1 MMLILMK
8 SHLYILLNN
17 LLYISYS
24 RLLLLTVSMLLLY
37 LLMLRLQMYILSL
50 CSYLLMGELALSF
63 PTNHYNNLLTHS
75 TMSFFVGLSVDLQIL
90 HCSFWLLSLEIS
102 LVMRT
107 FPLQLFC
114 PFIVGFPI
122 LVCRLFSILSLTFFI
137 FLLTFRYIP
146 CFGYNSIMKKDKFQN
161 ITIFTDFDGVLF
173 DTLNEAYV
181 LCQKSFHNIDI
192 FKPIEQD
199 SFKKFARYK
208 FLVFNSWQY
217 LYLMKCLDNKNLL
230 RDEDFINK

>member
-24 RLLLLTVSMLLLY
+24 CLLLLTVSMLLLY

-107 FPLQLFC
+107 FPLQLF
-114 PFIVGFPI
+114 FLSVLLSFSA
-122 LVCRLFSILSLTFFI
+122 CRLFVLFSLILMI
-137 FLLTFRYIP
+137 VLLTFRY
-146 CFGYNSIMKKDKFQN
+146 N
-161 ITIFTDFDGVLF
+161 
-173 DTLNEAYV
+173 
-181 LCQKSFHNIDI
+181 
-192 FKPIEQD
+192 
-199 SFKKFARYK
+199 
-208 FLVFNSWQY
+208 
-217 LYLMKCLDNKNLL
+217 LY
-230 RDEDFINK
+230 